1 MNEYKLVIWA
11 MACFFV
17 SIGFCCVI
25 PFDTTKF
32 WMVWPALG
40 LCVLGFILMMI
51 QEYIDYRKK
60 KKEDGK
66 E

>member
-1 MNEYKLVIWA
+1 MSECKLVIWA
-11 MACFFV
+11 MACFFI
-17 SIGFCCVI
+17 SIGFVCII
-25 PFDTTKF
+25 PFDMTKF

-40 LCVLGFILMMI
+40 FVALGFILMMI